1 MTNSVEQTHEAL
13 RQQQNGNP
21 LVTDENV
28 FSVMEDAMD
37 GECPRDAHGCKACE
51 RRGLAMLL
59 WQRERT
65 KQEKQ
70 MQTGLIR
77 KVPQMVISTL
87 LGLLLG
93 VAAYADTAT
102 AVAEPVTTQ
111 SATASAP
118 AHAVTL
124 YGLTLGEVVPQLPE
138 CHPDVAFGRIGDD
151 ICITY
156 AEGFYSAVDPHLKY
170 GTADEVVI
178 WFPDAMQINGYPQDV
193 VVGTDENDRMV
204 YFKFDAYG
212 QRHELSDEFYP
223 PVTPEDQQRYMTMF
237 KAQLG
242 EPDIYGIRVRVKED
256 DEEDSLLEFPPG
268 NIPRTMWQLSA
279 YGSVLAVWNTDDV
292 WAKYIGEYYSQDKRG
307 FFEVGLRS
315 MFTDGQVPDK

>member
-1 MTNSVEQTHEAL
+1 MKNNTAMPIKMTLAITGAL
-13 RQQQNGNP
+13 Y
-21 LVTDENV
+21 
-28 FSVMEDAMD
+28 
-37 GECPRDAHGCKACE
+37 
-51 RRGLAMLL
+51 
-59 WQRERT
+59 
-65 KQEKQ
+65 
-70 MQTGLIR
+70 
-77 KVPQMVISTL
+77 
-87 LGLLLG
+87 GLLLG
-93 VAAYADTAT
+93 AAVSAQPASQTAPH
-102 AVAEPVTTQ
+102 VEPAA
-111 SATASAP
+111 SAPAP

-178 WFPDAMQINGYPQDV
+178 WFPNAMQINGYPQDV

-268 NIPRTMWQLSA
+268 NIPRTMWRLSA
-279 YGSVLAVWNTDDV
+279 YGSVLAVWNKEDV
-292 WAKYIGEYYSQDKRG
+292 
-307 FFEVGLRS
+307 
-315 MFTDGQVPDK
+315 